1 MLRPR
6 PSAAPRAAAFA
17 QLLPVL
23 GIVVSLSCSKLVP
36 VWVCPP
42 YSPFQRS
49 HMCKSACPGQALWSC
64 AGDATANSRA
74 QRHRSACLGGAG
86 GPTSATS
93 FTSAPTSGLVLVLS
107 DDDDEDALDSDDRQ
121 PVSSLRTNG
130 PYGPGLPTGQPAAHA
145 GGGDGR
151 CSVACIV
158 RPPHRQLP
166 AGATLALRLAAQSSS
181 PWLCIIEPRR
191 STVWCGIACSC
202 SCKSLGA
209 DRQCQCQSCRS
220 A

>member
-1 MLRPR
+1 LPLTCFARDPRQLHELLLLRSCCRCWGSSSASRAASSCRSGFARLTPHS
-6 PSAAPRAAAFA
+6 SAAICAKAPA
-17 QLLPVL
+17 LE
-23 GIVVSLSCSKLVP
+23 
-36 VWVCPP
+36 
-42 YSPFQRS
+42 
-49 HMCKSACPGQALWSC
+49 SACPGQALWSC

-74 QRHRSACLGGAG
+74 QRHRSACLAGAG
-86 GPTSATS
+86 GPASATSS

-191 STVWCGIACSC
+191 ST
-202 SCKSLGA
+202 
-209 DRQCQCQSCRS
+209 DRVVRHCLQLQLQVAWR
-220 A
+220 